1 MFATIDS
8 TIALMFALM
17 FALFIYAAILIVAA
31 AAFYRSGRHE
41 VAGMGEAHPLLSP
54 LLGAGAASTLLSA
67 T

>member
-1 MFATIDS
+1 MFTTIDS
-8 TIALMFALM
+8 TIALMFAL
-17 FALFIYAAILIVAA
+17 FINAAILIVAA
-31 AAFYRSGRHE
+31 AAFYRSGHHE

>member
-1 MFATIDS
+1 
-8 TIALMFALM
+8 M

-41 VAGMGEAHPLLSP
+41 VAGIGEAHTLLSP